1 MFLCVTSAIAVY
13 NLFKDRS
20 LRKLLFLGCAFFLVW
35 SSGTYFGNFSN
46 EAEHLMDWDTQ
57 MDHVNDT
64 DNLYLVTDDGAYY
77 SYRRLLAQDVTFN
90 VSEGVTL
97 SQVSKN
103 GTEASFTYE
112 KADGTGETYVEAP
125 LNYYPYY
132 HVTDENGNELATDI
146 TELLGCASLC
156 LKLLPV
162 PSPFILRFRPSG
174 VWEIS
179 SLFLRLPAWL
189 PLPYC
194 PAGKERRLNAWT

>member
-146 TELLGCASLC
+146 TELLRLRITLPEAS
-156 LKLLPV
+156 
-162 PSPFILRFRPSG
+162 SG
-174 VWEIS
+174 TVTIHFEIPAIWRAGDIIS
-179 SLFLRLPAWL
+179 FLTL
-189 PLPYC
+189 
-194 PAGKERRLNAWT
+194 AGLAALAVLSCRKRKEA

>member
-146 TELLGCASLC
+146 TELLRLRITLPEASSGTVTIHFEIPAIWRAGDIIS
-156 LKLLPV
+156 LLT
-162 PSPFILRFRPSG
+162 L
-174 VWEIS
+174 
-179 SLFLRLPAWL
+179 
-189 PLPYC
+189 
-194 PAGKERRLNAWT
+194 AGLAALAVLSCRKRKEA

>member
-1 MFLCVTSAIAVY
+1 
-13 NLFKDRS
+13 
-20 LRKLLFLGCAFFLVW
+20 
-35 SSGTYFGNFSN
+35 
-46 EAEHLMDWDTQ
+46 MDWDTQ

-103 GTEASFTYE
+103 GTEASITYE

-146 TELLGCASLC
+146 TELLRLRITLPEASSGTVTIHFEIPAIWRAGDIIS
-156 LKLLPV
+156 LLT
-162 PSPFILRFRPSG
+162 L
-174 VWEIS
+174 
-179 SLFLRLPAWL
+179 
-189 PLPYC
+189 
-194 PAGKERRLNAWT
+194 AGLTALAVLSCRKRKEA